1 MYFLILIYGFRL
13 SGIALINSAHEYNYL
28 TFLPFENVN
37 VESLQFIWSSIED
50 MHDIVALG
58 ALLHFISWFHS
69 YSFHFQRPLSECWS
83 PNLLHWF
90 QMASN
95 GIVLQRYGLGV
106 RWYGT
111 DEHVKTPGYFKRML
125 FIIIIPKL
133 HIALCTRLW
142 QQKGTGK
149 SQSHFKW

>member
-1 MYFLILIYGFRL
+1 MKQEIFKNIFLSICNFFVIFKILP
-13 SGIALINSAHEYNYL
+13 HEYNYL

-83 PNLLHWF
+83 PNLLH
-90 QMASN
+90 
-95 GIVLQRYGLGV
+95 
-106 RWYGT
+106 
-111 DEHVKTPGYFKRML
+111 
-125 FIIIIPKL
+125 
-133 HIALCTRLW
+133 
-142 QQKGTGK
+142 
-149 SQSHFKW
+149 